1 MEWIRLAKAILM
13 FGTGVLEFF
22 LFVIAC
28 TGEDDDGAT
37 IVCRGIITIEI
48 MVILITIIYMLIC

>member
-1 MEWIRLAKAILM
+1 M